1 MISFYVCLKLIK
13 IKLEN
18 FIWFLM
24 KKKYLFTIRIP
35 VHNHNKV
42 SDIPI
47 EKKRISCEK
56 KSD

>member
-1 MISFYVCLKLIK
+1 LPEIDKNQIRKFYLVSN
-13 IKLEN
+13 E
-18 FIWFLM
+18 
-24 KKKYLFTIRIP
+24 KKYLFTIRIP